1 MDTPLT
7 PPKQLP
13 FGKSPQDARIA
24 EMEREGW
31 RELGFWY
38 DCEMSEK
45 RWIFRADRKGIAA
58 FAAEVRRFA
67 MSPEAEL
74 GEHTHLGPFS
84 NLRLISAE
92 KREVTWRGIA
102 GRKED
107 FEELATEL
115 ERRAQI
121 AAKGPQDLGE
131 SGTSG
136 DSYRLVLVVEEEGF
150 DPGAADQSGSSQDG
164 SS

>member
-7 PPKQLP
+7 PPEQLP
-13 FGKSPQDARIA
+13 YGKSPQDARIA

-38 DCEMSEK
+38 DCDVSEK
-45 RWIFRADRKGIAA
+45 RWLFRADRKGIAA

-67 MSPEAEL
+67 AAAEV

-84 NLRLISAE
+84 NLRLICAE
-92 KREVTWRGIA
+92 KRGVTWRGIA

-107 FEELATEL
+107 FEELAAEL
-115 ERRAQI
+115 ERRAQTG
-121 AAKGPQDLGE
+121 AKGRQDLGE
-131 SGTSG
+131 GG
-136 DSYRLVLVVEEEGF
+136 AGVDSYRLVLVVEEDGF
-150 DPGAADQSGSSQDG
+150 DPGAADQSGLSQG
-164 SS
+164 RSN